1 MDHKAASGE
10 RSTLI
15 TVEDVSKAYARNS
28 PAAVSRLSFTLRR
41 REILALLGP
50 SGSGKTTTLRLIAG
64 FDRPD
69 AGRILLDGR
78 PVSGDGAWVDPED
91 RRMGMVFQDYALF
104 PHLTLLDNVAFGL
117 RNRSRK
123 SRSDAARSVLGA
135 VGMADLARRY
145 PHEISGGQ
153 QQRVALARALA
164 PNPLVLLLDEPFS
177 NLDTDMRGEMRE
189 ELLRI
194 LQGSETS
201 AIVVT
206 HDQEEAFALADR
218 VGVLDRGRLE
228 QLSRPEAL
236 YGEPRT
242 RFVADFVGQSDF
254 VPGVVRGLIET
265 EVGSFPNVPGLPEGA
280 RVELLARPNEVEVE
294 ASEDGDCVV
303 ARRRFRGAETLY
315 HLTLPSGAQLRSSQ
329 PSACA
334 LSAGARVKVVFRP
347 ANVVAFPCAE
357 PPDRAACRKAPAAGR
372 EPLRGGAA
380 DRGSASDD

>member
-1 MDHKAASGE
+1 MPGAD
-10 RSTLI
+10 LI
-15 TVEDVSKAYARNS
+15 IVEDVSKTYARND
-28 PAAVSRLSFTLRR
+28 PAAVSRLGFTLRR
-41 REILALLGP
+41 GEILALLGP

-78 PVSGDGAWVDPED
+78 PVSGDGAWVEPED

-117 RNRSRK
+117 RNESRK
-123 SRSDAARSVLGA
+123 SRSGVARAVLGV
-135 VGMADLARRY
+135 VGMADFARRY

-177 NLDTDMRGEMRE
+177 NLDSDMRAEMRE

-206 HDQEEAFALADR
+206 HDQDEAFALADR
-218 VGVLDRGRLE
+218 IGVLDRGRLE
-228 QLSRPEAL
+228 QLSRPETL
-236 YGEPRT
+236 YGKPQT

-254 VPGVVRGLIET
+254 VPGVVRGVIET
-265 EVGSFPNVPGLPEGA
+265 EVGSFPNDAGLPDGA
-280 RVELLARPNEVEVE
+280 RVELLARPNEVAVE

-315 HLTLPSGAQLRSSQ
+315 HLTLPSGAHLRSSQ

-347 ANVVAFPCAE
+347 AHVVAFPCAE
-357 PPDRAACRKAPAAGR
+357 PPDRAACRKPPSAGR
-372 EPLRGGAA
+372 EPFRGDDAG
-380 DRGSASDD
+380 RGSASDASDD